1 MQTIHDSNLKKHI
14 LFEYTSF
21 DRVVLR
27 GYVQRLFVEGSVINL
42 LRNLGFKNHSNGVMR
57 ILTDKLN
64 SHIKKTAE
72 KVDVKIHWWGEQEKK
87 QYHSKIDLIQD
98 QYKSALAKKNKKSK
112 VIAIIR
118 AVENTR
124 TFSNKNI
131 KTKKGKTFTKMYSL
145 NKFVSQY
152 YIYIDDEKFGLC
164 YLKISSY
171 IPFVSEFYFNGH
183 NYLKKQFDL
192 TGKKYTMK
200 DNSFTKVEDLG
211 MLNNL
216 VENFQPSIALKRV
229 GHWMDIFFKFDQGQ
243 KSTRSKLLHH
253 NWFTYQTEISTNLIF
268 KSAKFANAYFDRVLS
283 KHHTIGLPDKLTEI
297 FSLSRKKNNGKTTQ
311 NKYKTKAV
319 IKHWLE
325 GNSIK
330 CYNKSGCLL
339 RVETTIN
346 KPDLPGLKLKKPAIN
361 LMAYYWYGLGSNS
374 RYIETI
380 SDIDISILDEE
391 VCRKYQDPITNSK
404 GAKIAAPDLRKEHQ
418 VKFLNVLLSS
428 SHRSLGFRNKDLK
441 RILGENWKTA
451 KIAYELRKLRERGAV
466 KKIQSSHYY
475 QLTKEGYVW
484 VFYSLFNSNHITK
497 PLLSA
502 SYKMID
508 CSSSDQPS
516 IIEGAYSD
524 INRAVSLIMSEF
536 KLVS

>member
-1 MQTIHDSNLKKHI
+1 MQIVLDTTLKKHI

-21 DRVVLR
+21 DRIVLR
-27 GYVQRLFVEGSVINL
+27 GYIQGLFVEGSVINL
-42 LRNLGFKNHSNGVMR
+42 LRNLGFTNHSNGVMR

-72 KVDVKIHWWGEQEKK
+72 KLDIVIHWWGEQEKK
-87 QYHSKIDLIQD
+87 KYHSKINFIQD
-98 QYKSALAKKNKKSK
+98 HYRNILVKKNKKSK
-112 VIAIIR
+112 IIAIIR

-124 TFSNKNI
+124 TFTNKNI
-131 KTKKGKTFTKMYSL
+131 KTKQGKNFTKMYSV

-152 YIYIDDEKFGLC
+152 YIYIDDQKLGLC
-164 YLKISSY
+164 YLKLSSY
-171 IPFVSEFYFNGH
+171 IPFVSEFYLNGH

-192 TGKKYTMK
+192 AGKKYTMN
-200 DNSFTKVEDLG
+200 DNSFTKVEDLE

-216 VENFQPSIALKRV
+216 VTSFQPSIALRRIN
-229 GHWMDIFFKFDQGQ
+229 HWMNIFFKFDQGQ
-243 KSTRSKLLHH
+243 KSTCSKLLKH

-268 KSAKFANAYFDRVLS
+268 KSAKFAKSYFDRILS

-297 FSLSRKKNNGKTTQ
+297 FSLSRQKNNGKTTQ
-311 NKYKTKAV
+311 NKFKTKAV

-380 SDIDISILDEE
+380 SDIDISILHED
-391 VCRKYQDPITNSK
+391 VYRKYQDSITNQR
-404 GAKIAAPDLRKEHQ
+404 GVKIAAPDLRKEHQ
-418 VKFLNVLLSS
+418 VEFLEVLLSS
-428 SHRSLGFRNKDLK
+428 GNRSLGFRNKDLQQ
-441 RILGENWKTA
+441 ILGKNWKTA

-466 KKIQSSHYY
+466 KRIQSSHYY
-475 QLTKEGYVW
+475 RLTKEGYIW
-484 VFYSLFNSNHITK
+484 IFCSFFNSKHIVK
-497 PLLSA
+497 PLMSV
-502 SYKMID
+502 SYKID
-508 CSSSDQPS
+508 DFSNSHQAS

-524 INRAVSLIMSEF
+524 INKAASLIMSKF

>member
-1 MQTIHDSNLKKHI
+1 MQTIHDNNLKKHI

-27 GYVQRLFVEGSVINL
+27 GYIQGLFVEGSVINML
-42 LRNLGFKNHSNGVMR
+42 KNLGFKNHSDGVMR

-72 KVDVKIHWWGEQEKK
+72 KMDVKIHWWGEQEKK

-98 QYKSALAKKNKKSK
+98 QYAIALAKKNKKSK
-112 VIAIIR
+112 VIAIIK
-118 AVENTR
+118 AVENVR
-124 TFSNKNI
+124 TFTNRNI
-131 KTKKGKTFTKMYSL
+131 KTKKGKTFTKMYSV

-152 YIYIDDEKFGLC
+152 YIYIDDEKLGLC

-183 NYLKKQFDL
+183 NFLEKQFDL
-192 TGKKYTMK
+192 SGKQYTKK
-200 DNSFTKVEDLG
+200 DNSFTKVEDLE
-211 MLNNL
+211 MLNDL
-216 VENFQPSIALKRV
+216 VKNFKPSIALDRIS
-229 GHWMDIFFKFDQGQ
+229 HWMDIFFKFDQGQ

-253 NWFTYQTEISTNLIF
+253 NWFTFQTEISTNLIF
-268 KSAKFANAYFDRVLS
+268 KSAKFANAYFDRILS

-297 FSLSRKKNNGKTTQ
+297 FSLSRQKNNGKTTQ

-380 SDIDISILDEE
+380 SDIDISILNEDIY
-391 VCRKYQDPITNSK
+391 RKYQDPITNTK
-404 GAKIAAPDLRKEHQ
+404 GVKIAAPDLRKEHQ
-418 VKFLNVLLSS
+418 VELLEVLLSA
-428 SHRSLGFRNKDLK
+428 SHRSLGFRSKDLK
-441 RILGENWKTA
+441 QILGENWKTA

-466 KKIQSSHYY
+466 KKVQSSHYY

-484 VFYSLFNSNHITK
+484 IFYSFFNSNHIIK
-497 PLLSA
+497 PLMSA
-502 SYKMID
+502 SYKMTD
-508 CSSSDQPS
+508 FSKLDQAS
-516 IIEGAYSD
+516 IIERAYSD
-524 INRAVSLIMSEF
+524 INKAVSLIMTEF

>member
-14 LFEYTSF
+14 SFEYTSF

-27 GYVQRLFVEGSVINL
+27 GYAQGLFVEGSVINM

-64 SHIKKTAE
+64 SHIKKIAE
-72 KVDVKIHWWGEQEKK
+72 KIDTKIHWWGEPEKK

-98 QYKSALAKKNKKSK
+98 QYSNELAKKNKKSK
-112 VIAIIR
+112 VIAIIKS
-118 AVENTR
+118 VENTR
-124 TFSNKNI
+124 TFTNRDI
-131 KTKKGKTFTKMYSL
+131 KTKKGKTFTKMFSV

-152 YIYIDDEKFGLC
+152 YIYIDDEKLGLC

-183 NYLKKQFDL
+183 NYLEKQFDL
-192 TGKKYTMK
+192 AGKQYTKK
-200 DNSFTKVEDLG
+200 DNSFTKLGDLE

-216 VENFQPSIALKRV
+216 VKNFKPSVALERIN
-229 GHWMDIFFKFDQGQ
+229 HWMGIFFKFDQGQ
-243 KSTRSKLLHH
+243 KSTCSKLLHH

-283 KHHTIGLPDKLTEI
+283 KHHTNGLPDKLTEI
-297 FSLSRKKNNGKTTQ
+297 FSLSRQKNNSKTTQ

-325 GNSIK
+325 RNSIK

-380 SDIDISILDEE
+380 SDIDISILDQE
-391 VCRKYQDPITNSK
+391 VYRKYQDPITSHK
-404 GAKIAAPDLRKEHQ
+404 GVRIAAPDLRKEQQ
-418 VKFLNVLLSS
+418 VEFLAVLLSAS
-428 SHRSLGFRNKDLK
+428 YRSFGFRNKDLK
-441 RILGENWKTA
+441 QILGENWKTA

-466 KKIQSSHYY
+466 KKLQSSHYY
-475 QLTKEGYVW
+475 QLTKEGYIW
-484 VFYSLFNSNHITK
+484 IFYSFFNSNHITK

-502 SYKMID
+502 SYKMPD
-508 CSSSDQPS
+508 SSCSDQAS
-516 IIEGAYSD
+516 VIEGAYSD
-524 INRAVSLIMSEF
+524 INRAVSLIMTEF

>member
-1 MQTIHDSNLKKHI
+1 VLKKGMQTIHDSNLKKHI
-14 LFEYTSF
+14 SFEYTSF

-27 GYVQRLFVEGSVINL
+27 GYIQGLFVEGSVINM
-42 LRNLGFKNHSNGVMR
+42 LRNLGFNNHSNGVMR

-72 KVDVKIHWWGEQEKK
+72 KIDVKIHWWGEQEKK

-98 QYKSALAKKNKKSK
+98 QYGIALAKKNKKSK
-112 VIAIIR
+112 VIAIIK

-124 TFSNKNI
+124 TFTNRNI
-131 KTKKGKTFTKMYSL
+131 KTKKGKTFTKMYSV

-152 YIYIDDEKFGLC
+152 YIYIDDEKLGLC

-171 IPFVSEFYFNGH
+171 IPFVSEFYFNG
-183 NYLKKQFDL
+183 
-192 TGKKYTMK
+192 
-200 DNSFTKVEDLG
+200 
-211 MLNNL
+211 
-216 VENFQPSIALKRV
+216 
-229 GHWMDIFFKFDQGQ
+229 
-243 KSTRSKLLHH
+243 H

-297 FSLSRKKNNGKTTQ
+297 FSLSRQKNNGKTTQ
-311 NKYKTKAV
+311 NKFKTKAV

-330 CYNKSGCLL
+330 CYNKSSCLL

-404 GAKIAAPDLRKEHQ
+404 GVKIAAPDLRKEHQ
-418 VKFLNVLLSS
+418 VEFLEVLLSS
-428 SHRSLGFRNKDLK
+428 SNRSLGFRNKDLK

-466 KKIQSSHYY
+466 KKLQSSHYY
-475 QLTKEGYVW
+475 QLTREGYV
-484 VFYSLFNSNHITK
+484 
-497 PLLSA
+497 
-502 SYKMID
+502 
-508 CSSSDQPS
+508 
-516 IIEGAYSD
+516 
-524 INRAVSLIMSEF
+524 
-536 KLVS
+536 

>member
-14 LFEYTSF
+14 SFEYTSF

-27 GYVQRLFVEGSVINL
+27 GYAQCLFVVGSVINM
-42 LRNLGFKNHSNGVMR
+42 LRNLGFNNHSDGVMR

-72 KVDVKIHWWGEQEKK
+72 KIGVKIHWWGEQEKK
-87 QYHSKIDLIQD
+87 QYHSKIDLIQH
-98 QYKSALAKKNKKSK
+98 QYSSELSKKNKKSK
-112 VIAIIR
+112 VIAIIK
-118 AVENTR
+118 AVENIR
-124 TFSNKNI
+124 TFSNRNI
-131 KTKKGKTFTKMYSL
+131 KTKKGKTFTKMYSV

-152 YIYIDDEKFGLC
+152 YIYIDDEKLGLC

-183 NYLKKQFDL
+183 NYLEKQFDL
-192 TGKKYTMK
+192 SGKQYTKK
-200 DNSFTKVEDLG
+200 DNSFTKVSDLE
-211 MLNNL
+211 MLNDL
-216 VENFQPSIALKRV
+216 VKNFKPSVAHDRIK
-229 GHWMDIFFKFDQGQ
+229 HWMDIFFKFDQGQ

-268 KSAKFANAYFDRVLS
+268 KSAKFANAYFDKILS

-297 FSLSRKKNNGKTTQ
+297 FSLSRQKNNGKTTQ

-325 GNSIK
+325 KNSIK

-391 VCRKYQDPITNSK
+391 VYRKYQDAITNHR
-404 GAKIAAPDLRKEHQ
+404 GIRIAAPDLRKEHQ
-418 VKFLNVLLSS
+418 VEFLAVLLSA
-428 SHRSLGFRNKDLK
+428 SHRSFGFRNKDLK
-441 RILGENWKTA
+441 QILGENWKTA

-484 VFYSLFNSNHITK
+484 IFYSFFNSNHITK

-502 SYKMID
+502 SYKITD
-508 CSSSDQPS
+508 SSSSDQAS

-524 INRAVSLIMSEF
+524 INKAVSLIMTEF